1 MATHVRSLM
10 FNDSEVLA
18 GTERHILEL
27 AGGLRTLG
35 VEVSLACPGDGEL
48 ARRGKAAGLP
58 VCDVPKRG
66 AIDWRA
72 TLWLRKALHRGEF
85 DLVHVHNGRTALI
98 AAMAVRLAGAGRM
111 VATQHFIEPS
121 RLRRRGPARIVAG
134 WLHRFV
140 ERRVDRFIAISQA
153 VRDAMLARNDTA
165 AGKIAIVPNGIADI
179 ERAQLP
185 SSQRVRDE
193 FGIAS
198 GKRLIV
204 AAARLEPEKDLMTL
218 VEAMD
223 RVRTTCPRA
232 VCVIAGDGSE
242 HQRLQARIRELG
254 LNECVRLV
262 GFRKDVLGLI
272 DAADLFVLPS
282 LAEPF
287 GLVLLEAMALGKAVV
302 ATAAGGPLEIVAAG
316 ETGLL
321 VAPADP
327 AKLAEA
333 MVELVEDE
341 ERRRRLGSA
350 GRERFA
356 ARFTARQMA
365 AGTLDVYRG
374 VLAGRASFG
383 PVPSAPHRRGIAA
396 EARSNAGH

>member
-1 MATHVRSLM
+1 MRAALFT
-10 FNDSEVLA
+10 DSDVFA

-27 AGGLRTLG
+27 ARGLSMLG
-35 VEVSLACPGDGEL
+35 VEVALACPGDGEL

-58 VCDVPKRG
+58 VRDIPKRG
-66 AIDWRA
+66 KIDWRA
-72 TLWLRKALHRGEF
+72 TLWLRKALRRGDF

-98 AAMAVRLAGAGRM
+98 AAMAVRLGGAGRM

-121 RLRRRGPARIVAG
+121 RVRRRGPARVVSS

-165 AGKIAIVPNGIADI
+165 AGKINVVLNGIADI
-179 ERAQLP
+179 ETAQVP
-185 SSQRVRDE
+185 PSQRVRDE
-193 FGIAS
+193 LGIAS
-198 GKRLIV
+198 GKRLV
-204 AAARLEPEKDLMTL
+204 AAAARLEPEKDLVTL

-223 RVRTTCPRA
+223 RVRTTCPQA
-232 VCVIAGDGSE
+232 ICVIAGDGSE
-242 HQRLQARIRELG
+242 RQRLQARIRELG
-254 LNECVRLV
+254 LHESVRLI

-272 DAADLFVLPS
+272 AAADLFVLPS

-287 GLVLLEAMALGKAVV
+287 GLVILEAMALGKAVV

-327 AKLAEA
+327 AKLADA
-333 MVELVEDE
+333 IVELIRDDD
-341 ERRRRLGSA
+341 RRGRMGSA
-350 GRERFA
+350 GRQRLA
-356 ARFTARQMA
+356 AYFTTGQMA
-365 AGTLDVYRG
+365 AATLAVYRDVLPQRPRPDPG
-374 VLAGRASFG
+374 V
-383 PVPSAPHRRGIAA
+383 SAPHRQTLAA
-396 EARSNAGH
+396 EATSDAGR